1 MIRSA
6 VMDDFDTIYTMS
18 KKNTKLLGPIMPPE
32 IRSAIVNNNCLLYI
46 SNDNTIAG
54 FVLFRRLKRT
64 LETTVQIICV
74 DEKFR
79 GNGIGKCLISYLLDL
94 YKVPI
99 KATCVKDTSSEK
111 FWNSIGIKYE
121 EQPGKVRPIC
131 RYRVVPKTSVLKS
144 LF

>member
-18 KKNTKLLGPIMPPE
+18 KKNTKLLGPVMPPE
-32 IRSAIVNNNCLLYI
+32 IRTAIADNNCLLYI
-46 SNDNTIAG
+46 SDDNTVG
-54 FVLFRRLKRT
+54 DFVLFRRLKRT
-64 LETTVQIICV
+64 PETTVQIICV
-74 DEKFR
+74 DENFR
-79 GNGIGKCLISYLLDL
+79 GKGIGKSLIKYILDL

-111 FWNSIGIKYE
+111 FWSSVGIKYE
-121 EQPGKVRPIC
+121 ESPGKVRPIC
-131 RYRVVPKTSVLKS
+131 RYRVVPKTQSLKS